1 MNKKLCGLFIIVVVA
16 VASIVAVSQESGG
29 TLTVALMAEP
39 DGLNMI
45 LTPAAAS
52 FQIVMYNITEPL
64 LRYTADRR
72 IEPLLA
78 TSYEV
83 TEEGEKT
90 YYTFHLRSGVVFHN
104 GAKFTAN
111 DVKYT
116 FDTLLDPKTAS
127 PNASLFSFVK
137 EVDVIDSLTVRFITQ
152 GAGAPLI
159 GYLASAKGTG
169 IIPQGSDM
177 DALRTHPIGTGP
189 FKFSEWA
196 PGDHITLVKNSDYW
210 QAGVPYLDKVI
221 CRFVPDQAASLVA
234 LRTGDIDLVDRMV
247 GENALQIENDPAL
260 KVISGPQ
267 NLVQILAMN
276 DSRPPFDNVL
286 VRRAICYAIN
296 RDEIIAATDLKP
308 EWGSPVG
315 SHMTPLSPYYVDLVG
330 RYPYDPDKARALLAL
345 AGYPDGFKTT
355 IYLPQPYQFH
365 IRTGQII
372 ADELRQVGI
381 DCKLQILE
389 WGQWLDR
396 VYKQWDYDMTV
407 IAHDVSIEPAAN
419 FTKGFEQV
427 QKDGSSAYYWQY
439 TNKYLRDLLTRGRE
453 TNDFN
458 ERRTIYAMVQTLI
471 SDDAVMAW
479 IQVPH
484 QLEGMN
490 AKLMGYHILPLYVL
504 DLGSIYWE
512 KK

>member
-1 MNKKLCGLFIIVVVA
+1 MFLVA
-16 VASIVAVSQESGG
+16 VVLLLVGLSALSQGREGE
-29 TLTVALMAEP
+29 LTVALMAEP
-39 DGLNMI
+39 DGLNML

-52 FQIVMYNITEPL
+52 FQIVMYNINEPL
-64 LRYTADRR
+64 LRYTADRK

-83 TEEGEKT
+83 ADRGDET
-90 YYTFHLRSGVVFHN
+90 YYTFHLQEGVLFHN
-104 GAKFTAN
+104 GAKFTAY

-116 FDTLLDPKTAS
+116 FDTLLDPNTAS

-137 EVDVIDSLTVRFITQ
+137 EVDVIDPLTVRFVTE
-152 GAGAPLI
+152 GVGAPLI
-159 GYLASAKGTG
+159 GYLASAKGAG
-169 IIPQGSDM
+169 IIPQGLDM

-189 FKFSEWA
+189 FEFSEWS
-196 PGDHITLVKNSDYW
+196 PGDHITLVKNDHYW
-210 QAGVPYLDKVI
+210 QPGLPHLDKVI
-221 CRFVPDQAASLVA
+221 CRFIPDQAASLAA
-234 LRTGDIDLVDRMV
+234 LRSGSVDLVDRMV
-247 GENALQIENDPAL
+247 GENALQIENDPSL

-276 DSRPPFDNVL
+276 DARPPFDNVL

-296 RDEIIAATDLKP
+296 RDEIIAATDLKA

-330 RYPYDPDKARALLAL
+330 RYPHDPDKARALLAQ
-345 AGYPDGFKTT
+345 AGYPHGFETT

-365 IRTGQII
+365 VRTGQII
-372 ADELRQVGI
+372 ADELRRVGI
-381 DCKLQILE
+381 DCKLQVLE

-419 FTKGFEQV
+419 FTKGFERV
-427 QKDGSSAYYWQY
+427 SDDGASTYYWQY
-439 TNKYLRDLLTRGRE
+439 ANPYLRDLLTLGRN

-490 AKLMGYHILPLYVL
+490 ARLMGYHILPLYVL

-512 KK
+512 GE

>member
-1 MNKKLCGLFIIVVVA
+1 MNRKFCLLLVVVA
-16 VASIVAVSQESGG
+16 LVGMAGFSQESGG

-45 LTPAAAS
+45 VTPAAAS
-52 FQIVMYNITEPL
+52 FQIVMYNINEPL
-64 LRYTADRR
+64 LRYTADRV

-83 TEEGEKT
+83 TNQGAET
-90 YYTFHLRSGVVFHN
+90 YYTFHLRSGVKFHN
-104 GAKFTAN
+104 GAPFTAS

-116 FDTLLDPKTAS
+116 FDKLLDSETSS
-127 PNASLFSFVK
+127 PNASLFAFVK
-137 EVDVIDSLTVRFITQ
+137 EVEVVDPLTVRFVTE

-159 GYLASAKGTG
+159 GYLGSAKGTG
-169 IIPQGSDM
+169 IIPRGSDM

-196 PGDHITLVKNSDYW
+196 PGDHITLVKNSGYW
-210 QAGVPYLDKVI
+210 KSGVPYLDKVI
-221 CRFVPDQAASLVA
+221 CRFIPDQAASLAA
-234 LRTGDIDLVDRMV
+234 LRSGSVDLVDRMV

-260 KVISGPQ
+260 KIISGPQ

-276 DSRPPFDNVL
+276 DARAPFDNVL

-296 RDEIIAATDLKP
+296 RDEIIAATDLKA

-330 RYPYDPDKARALLAL
+330 RYPYDPDKARALLAQ
-345 AGYPDGFKTT
+345 AGYPAGFSTT

-419 FTKGFEQV
+419 FSKGFEQA
-427 QKDGSSAYYWQY
+427 QEDGRSVYYWQY
-439 TNKYLRDLLTRGRE
+439 TNKYLRDLLVQARE

-458 ERRTIYAMVQTLI
+458 ERKTIYAMVQTLI

-490 AKLMGYHILPLYVL
+490 AKLMGYHILSLYVL

-512 KK
+512 ASK

>member
-1 MNKKLCGLFIIVVVA
+1 MNKKLCILFVVVGLMGM
-16 VASIVAVSQESGG
+16 VAFSQTSGG
-29 TLTVALMAEP
+29 MLTVALMAEP

-64 LRYTADRR
+64 LRYTEARK

-83 TEEGEKT
+83 SGHGDES
-90 YYTFHLRSGVVFHN
+90 YYTFHLRKGVVFHD
-104 GAKFTAN
+104 GTPFTAD

-116 FDTLLDPKTAS
+116 FDVLLDPATSS

-137 EVDVIDSLTVRFITQ
+137 RVDVIDPATVRFVTE

-169 IIPQGSDM
+169 IIPHGADM
-177 DALRTHPIGTGP
+177 DSLRTHPIGTGP
-189 FKFSEWA
+189 FKFLEWS

-210 QAGVPYLDKVI
+210 QQGLPHLDKVV
-221 CRFVPDQAASLVA
+221 CRFIPDQAASLAA
-234 LRTGDIDLVDRMV
+234 LRAGNVDLVDRMV
-247 GENALQIENDPAL
+247 GENALQIEGDQSL

-276 DSRPPFDNVL
+276 DSHPPFDNVL

-296 RDEIIAATDLKP
+296 RDEIIAATDLKA

-330 RYPYDPDKARALLAL
+330 RYPYDPDKARDLLEQ
-345 AGYPDGFKTT
+345 AGYPNGFSTT

-365 IRTGQII
+365 VRTGQII

-396 VYKQWDYDMTV
+396 VYKQWNYDMTV

-419 FTKGFEQV
+419 FTKGFERV
-427 QKDGSSAYYWQY
+427 NEDGSSAYYWQY
-439 TNKYLRDLLTRGRE
+439 SSPYLRDLLVSGRD
-453 TNDFN
+453 TNDFS
-458 ERRTIYAMVQTLI
+458 ERKTIYAMVQTLI

-490 AKLMGYHILPLYVL
+490 AKVMGYHILPLYVL

-512 KK
+512 GE